1 VQDDLPCLLGML
13 REASL
18 PDTGVSIGEFER
30 HLLATGPT
38 GEMLGGAGL
47 ELRGADALLR
57 SLIVRPGRRGAG
69 IGRSLV
75 EAAEALAR
83 SQGIDTLYLLT
94 LDQAAFFAGLGFVEQ
109 CREAAPPGIFGTG
122 EFSSLCPASAVCLRK
137 QLKPLPS
144 STSSSPER
152 TA

>member
-1 VQDDLPCLLGML
+1 ML
-13 REASL
+13 RGASL
-18 PDTGVSIGEFER
+18 PDSGVSIGEFER
-30 HLLATGPT
+30 YLLAKSPT
-38 GEMLGGAGL
+38 GELLGGVGL

-94 LDQAAFFAGLGFVEQ
+94 LDQAAFFVGLGFVEQ
-109 CREAAPPGIFGTG
+109 RRKATPPGILGTD

-137 QLKPLPS
+137 QLKPL
-144 STSSSPER
+144 SSSASMPER
-152 TA
+152 RA

>member
-1 VQDDLPCLLGML
+1 ML
-13 REASL
+13 RDASL
-18 PDTGVSIGEFER
+18 PDTGVSSGEFE
-30 HLLATGPT
+30 HYLLAKSSTGDW
-38 GEMLGGAGL
+38 LGGVGL

-57 SLIVRPGRRGAG
+57 SLVVRPDRRGAG

-75 EAAEALAR
+75 EAAEDLAR
-83 SQGIDTLYLLT
+83 SHGIDTLYLLT

-109 CREAAPPGIFGTG
+109 CREAVPPGILGTG

-137 QLKPLPS
+137 RLQPLP
-144 STSSSPER
+144 TSASAPER

>member
-1 VQDDLPCLLGML
+1 ML

-18 PDTGVSIGEFER
+18 PDTGVSSGEFEYY
-30 HLLATGPT
+30 LLAKSSTGDL
-38 GEMLGGAGL
+38 LGGVGL

-57 SLIVRPGRRGAG
+57 SLIVRPERRGAG

-83 SQGIDTLYLLT
+83 RHRIDTLYLLT

-109 CREAAPPGIFGTG
+109 CREAVPPGILGTG

-144 STSSSPER
+144 STSGPER
-152 TA
+152 KA